1 MITNKTKQNKNP
13 LRHNVVI
20 QRLPSMRP
28 GFHPTTT
35 KSEDKGRKEK
45 EEQGKGGGGRRK
57 GCIEEK
63 VTLLP

>member
-1 MITNKTKQNKNP
+1 MESLGQKGKQQKVEV
-13 LRHNVVI
+13 LGFHW
-20 QRLPSMRP
+20 QKASPSHMRP

-57 GCIEEK
+57 GVLK
-63 VTLLP
+63 RK